1 MHFKGWKEAQLTVL
15 LPPSFSLLQWQVM
28 NFPGVPPFSISD
40 LTSKQPI
47 HLTLYSIVD
56 PNKDIDGNHKRR
68 NGSKTGASERHYRSY
83 LRTYADFELSNTSHS
98 ISNWH
103 SKCIALQSED
113 AETDSQNIN
122 ISGFASDLRSNGVVS
137 IKSNEKDSSHAENS
151 VFTSDSRS
159 NSILSTDCVPSEP
172 ESTYDVLKS
181 CTTKCGSLCFDHP
194 LTLSP

>member
-1 MHFKGWKEAQLTVL
+1 
-15 LPPSFSLLQWQVM
+15 M

-56 PNKDIDGNHKRR
+56 PKKGIDGNHKRR
-68 NGSKTGASERHYRSY
+68 NGSKSGASERHYRSY
-83 LRTYADFELSNTSHS
+83 MRTYADFELSNISHS
-98 ISNWH
+98 ISHWH
-103 SKCIALQSED
+103 SKCIALQSQD
-113 AETDSQNIN
+113 VSPGFNSNETGSRNIN

-137 IKSNEKDSSHAENS
+137 IESNEKDSSPTENS

-159 NSILSTDCVPSEP
+159 NSILSIDCLTSEP

-181 CTTKCGSLCFDHP
+181 CTTKCGSLCFEHP